1 MQSGI
6 SQLHEA
12 AVSCVNTDAN
22 NSLKTLDSMLEG
34 TDWEINVPFQHKN
47 GQYRGQDN
55 VLRI

>member
-1 MQSGI
+1 
-6 SQLHEA
+6 
-12 AVSCVNTDAN
+12 
-22 NSLKTLDSMLEG
+22 MLEG